1 MIFKYTEMN
10 EKGVTIACEIANGLC
25 LTKLW

>member
-1 MIFKYTEMN
+1 MIFKYTEMSK
-10 EKGVTIACEIANGLC
+10 KGVTIACEIANGLC